1 MGLRKCP
8 KCELN
13 YIREDEKYCDV
24 CRRAMSGM
32 DNEDTVGMC
41 IECGENPV
49 VRGSDLCAACLRE
62 RRRQEKLDK
71 AATVTT
77 IDELDLSG
85 VALDE
90 IEVPISHD
98 IPESEMEEIDK
109 ELGDGMDDEEDEESE
124 EADAHE
130 EHF

>member
-13 YIREDEKYCDV
+13 YIREGEKYCDV
-24 CRRAMSGM
+24 CRRAMAGG
-32 DNEDTVGMC
+32 DNEDTVGIC

-71 AATVTT
+71 AATVSS

-85 VALDE
+85 VELDE

-109 ELGDGMDDEEDEESE
+109 ELGDGMDDEDEDEESE
-124 EADAHE
+124 EVRY
-130 EHF
+130 